1 MTDGDVGNV
10 DAVVSLIK
18 QHNHNSRVFTI
29 GIGQDVN
36 RRLVEKVANASCAVS
51 EILLDNP
58 NISTVVAKMLDAST
72 KSYYKQTTIV
82 INGDETNKIMI
93 DKPLY
98 PNKFLTVFHKAAM
111 KELVISEKVSD

>member
-36 RRLVEKVANASCAVS
+36 RRLVEKVANASYAVS

-72 KSYYKQTTIV
+72 KSYYKQTSIV
-82 INGDETNKIMI
+82 INGDEANKIMI

-98 PNKFLTVFHKAAM
+98 PNKFLTVFHKADM